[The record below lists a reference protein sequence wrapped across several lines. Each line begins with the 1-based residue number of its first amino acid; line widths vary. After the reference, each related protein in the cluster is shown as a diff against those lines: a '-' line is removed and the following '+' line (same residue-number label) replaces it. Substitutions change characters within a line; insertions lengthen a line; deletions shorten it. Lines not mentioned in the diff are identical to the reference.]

1 MTMDHRQTTRHRNL
15 RLRAGLTAALLV
27 SCACLPAA
35 RLLAQQPDSTAEPS
49 VATIAEA
56 EARLRELEQDTD
68 RFDTGLID
76 PLRSLAEMQLGAGRL
91 NAAETLLNRQ
101 LEIQRINLGLHSAT
115 QIPVLEN
122 LIRLYVARGDWDEAR
137 DTVSHLVWI
146 HSRSDDI
153 NAGEQLDGLQRAR
166 AWLMLLL
173 QRDSSDQEARHLLM
187 YQDVSEQMEQLAN
200 DLFDSSDPRRLP
212 YLYESSKAD
221 LALALTIMQNPLT
234 GQEIIERVEG
244 MRTRPMRPGYTIT
257 SVAEL
262 EQIYG
267 ARASSVSDRS
277 FRRYMSRHSSTI
289 DDMLDIAQ
297 ENGDSEAE
305 AMLTLYR
312 GDSTLLRQ
320 QYERRTGR
328 MAGPQR
334 GRGSLGTAVTYYR
347 DAFDQLRA
355 LGHDDEMLMSRFGCP
370 SLLPLSSLYLSLDEY
385 PECSFSETGRLQLE
399 TGSALLGSKLPG
411 FSYEPP
417 VLPGNRSPGHSSGT
431 FALNIGTNGQVSGSE
446 VIESF
451 PDESAHRTELRR
463 LLDNLQFRPALEQDG
478 SATRTSSLHMVVR
491 LVRDK

>member
-1 MTMDHRQTTRHRNL
+1 MNHRQTLRHSDQ
-15 RLRAGLTAALLV
+15 G
-27 SCACLPAA
+27 LPASLTVIA
-35 RLLAQQPDSTAEPS
+35 FAVICLLLPTPRLLAQQTPDVSDEPS
-49 VATIAEA
+49 VATVAAA
-56 EARLRELEQDTD
+56 EARLQALEQDAGPY
-68 RFDTGLID
+68 DTGLIE

-115 QIPVLEN
+115 QIPVLES
-122 LIRLYVARGDWDEAR
+122 LVRVHVARGDWEEAR

-153 NAGEQLDGLQRAR
+153 NAGEQLAGLQRAR

-173 QRDSSDQEARHLLM
+173 QRDSTDQEARHLLM
-187 YQDVSEQMEQLAN
+187 YQDVSERMEQLAT
-200 DLFDSSDPRRLP
+200 DLFDENDPRRLP

-244 MRTRPMRPGYTIT
+244 VRGRLMRPGTTIT
-257 SVAEL
+257 SAAEL
-262 EQIYG
+262 EQVYG
-267 ARASSVSDRS
+267 ARAASVSDRS

-297 ENGDSEAE
+297 ETGDREAE

-320 QYERRTGR
+320 QYERRSGR

-334 GRGSLGTAVTYYR
+334 GRGSLGTAVTHYR

-355 LGHDDEMLMSRFGCP
+355 LGHDDEALTRHFGCP
-370 SLLPLSSLYLSLDEY
+370 SLLPLSSLYLELEEY
-385 PECSFSETGRLQLE
+385 PECSFSEQGEPQLE
-399 TGSALLGSKLPG
+399 TGPTLLGSRLPG
-411 FSYEPP
+411 FSYDP
-417 VLPGNRSPGHSSGT
+417 VALPGTLSPDHSTGT
-431 FALNIGTNGQVSGSE
+431 IELSIGRNGQVASSD

-451 PDESAHRTELRR
+451 PDEKAHRAELRR
-463 LLDNLQFRPALEQDG
+463 LMENLQFRPALDADG
-478 SATRTSSLHMVVR
+478 NAIRTSSLRMVVR
-491 LVRDK
+491 LIEDD

>member
-1 MTMDHRQTTRHRNL
+1 M
-15 RLRAGLTAALLV
+15 
-27 SCACLPAA
+27 
-35 RLLAQQPDSTAEPS
+35 AQQSDSGAEPGT
-49 VATIAEA
+49 ATIAEA
-56 EARLRELEQDTD
+56 EARLQELEQDAG
-68 RFDTGLID
+68 RFDTGLIE

-101 LEIQRINLGLHSAT
+101 LDIQRINLGLHSAT

-122 LIRLYVARGDWDEAR
+122 LIRLYVARGEWEEAR

-153 NAGEQLDGLQRAR
+153 NAGEQLAGLQRAR

-187 YQDVSEQMEQLAN
+187 YRDVSERMEQLSSE
-200 DLFDSSDPRRLP
+200 LFDEKDPRRLP

-234 GQEIIERVEG
+234 GQEIIEYVEG
-244 MRTRPMRPGYTIT
+244 IRGRPMRQTYTIT
-257 SVAEL
+257 SVADL

-277 FRRYMSRHSSTI
+277 FRKHMSRHASTI
-289 DDMLDIAQ
+289 DDMLDIAR
-297 ENGDSEAE
+297 ETEDREAV
-305 AMLTLYR
+305 AMLTMYR

-320 QYERRTGR
+320 QYERRSGR

-355 LGHDDEMLMSRFGCP
+355 LGYDDEMLMGHFGCP
-370 SLLPLSSLYLSLDEY
+370 SLLPLNSLHLRLDEY
-385 PECSFSETGRLQLE
+385 PECSFSEEGDPQLE
-399 TGSALLGSKLPG
+399 PGSALLGSKLPG
-411 FSYEPP
+411 FSHEPLS
-417 VLPGNRSPGHSSGT
+417 LPGNGTLDHTSGI
-431 FALNIGTNGQVSGSE
+431 FSLNISTNGQVSGNK
-446 VIESF
+446 VIEAF
-451 PDESAHRTELRR
+451 PDEKAHRSELRR
-463 LLDNLQFRPALEQDG
+463 FMENLQFRPALEPDG
-478 SATRTSSLHMVVR
+478 SATRTTSLHMVVR
-491 LVRDK
+491 FISGN